1 MLSFKQLR
9 QLMQIQGSGTLAVRT
24 QFVSSFTRLHLS
36 VHGHVEL
43 VQSDAEKV
51 VIEADDN
58 LLEHVGVTNAGR
70 TLYVTTEDKLRRPAY
85 TQLHITVYLR
95 QIDHLDVASQGTV
108 RCANA
113 LLAPESL
120 TVKIAAHGDTDLAL
134 ETPKLLVKAA
144 AHGNVTLRGR
154 ATEATLRTASHGNL
168 DASEFIAAHLSI
180 RNAAHG
186 NIRLYATDTIA
197 IQHVGH
203 GYVHYAGPARLT
215 DVGAHGQGEVRHV
228 IN

>member
-1 MLSFKQLR
+1 
-9 QLMQIQGSGTLAVRT
+9 MQIQGSGIMAERT
-24 QFVSSFTRLHLS
+24 QLVSSFTRLHLS

-43 VQSDAEKV
+43 VQSNEEKV
-51 VIEADDN
+51 VIEADNN

-85 TQLHITVYLR
+85 SQLRITVYLR

-113 LLAPESL
+113 LLAADSL
-120 TVKIAAHGDTDLAL
+120 TVKIAAHGDTDLTL
-134 ETPKLLVKAA
+134 ETPKLQVKAA
-144 AHGNVTLRGR
+144 AHGNVVLRGR
-154 ATEATLRTASHGNL
+154 ATEATLRTASHGDL
-168 DASEFIAAHLSI
+168 DASELIAGHLTI

-186 NIRLYATDTIA
+186 NIKLYATDTIA

>member
-1 MLSFKQLR
+1 
-9 QLMQIQGSGTLAVRT
+9 MQIQGNGTLAVRT
-24 QFVSSFTRLHLS
+24 QLVSSFTRLHLS

-43 VQSDAEKV
+43 VQSDEEKV
-51 VIEADDN
+51 IIEADDN
-58 LLEHVGVTNAGR
+58 LLEQVGVTNAGR

-85 TQLHITVYLR
+85 THLLIKVYLR

-108 RCANA
+108 RCTNS
-113 LLAPESL
+113 LLAAESL
-120 TVKIAAHGDTDLAL
+120 TVKIAAQGDTDLTL
-134 ETPKLLVKAA
+134 ETPRLLLKAA
-144 AHGNVTLRGR
+144 AHGNVILRGR
-154 ATEATLRTASHGNL
+154 ATEVTLRTASHGDL
-168 DASEFIAAHLSI
+168 DASELVAGHLSI

-197 IQHVGH
+197 IQHAGH

-228 IN
+228 TN

>member
-1 MLSFKQLR
+1 
-9 QLMQIQGSGTLAVRT
+9 MQIQGSGILAVRT
-24 QFVSSFTRLHLS
+24 QLVSSFTRLHLS

-43 VQSDAEKV
+43 VQGDEEKV
-51 VIEADDN
+51 VVEADDN

-85 TQLHITVYLR
+85 TQLRITVYLR

-113 LLAPESL
+113 LLAADSL
-120 TVKIAAHGDTDLAL
+120 TVKIAAHGDTDLTL

-144 AHGNVTLRGR
+144 AHGNIILRGR
-154 ATEATLRTASHGNL
+154 ATEATLRTASHGDL
-168 DASEFIAAHLSI
+168 DASELVAGHLNI

-228 IN
+228 VN